1 MAPLRV
7 PSQREIIGSSGALI
21 AYSDKCTGRS
31 PKEKRVVVEETSKD
45 HIWWGDVEDP
55 KKSPNMPLSEK
66 SYMINRNRAV
76 SYLNTVPQ
84 IFIVDGYASWD
95 DRYKITCR
103 IICSKAYHALFMRNM
118 LIRPTPE
125 QIERDFKNGA
135 QWTIINGGEFTA
147 DPENTP
153 GVKRD
158 VSVALNI
165 KRKEL
170 TILGT
175 LYAGCMK
182 KGLFTILNYLCPK

>member
-1 MAPLRV
+1 MRSFGALGRNVGRQAFADLGFNNPRVVQNLSVAELYEKAIQMAPLRV
-7 PSQREIIGSSGALI
+7 PSQRETISSSGALI

-66 SYMINRNRAV
+66 SYLINRNRAV

-95 DRYKITCR
+95 ERYKITCR

-125 QIERDFKNGA
+125 
-135 QWTIINGGEFTA
+135 
-147 DPENTP
+147 
-153 GVKRD
+153 
-158 VSVALNI
+158 
-165 KRKEL
+165 
-170 TILGT
+170 
-175 LYAGCMK
+175 
-182 KGLFTILNYLCPK
+182 